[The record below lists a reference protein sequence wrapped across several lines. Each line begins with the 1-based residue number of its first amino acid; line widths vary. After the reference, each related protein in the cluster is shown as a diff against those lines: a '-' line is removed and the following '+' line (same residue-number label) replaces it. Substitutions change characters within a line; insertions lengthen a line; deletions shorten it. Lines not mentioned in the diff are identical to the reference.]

1 MVLGPLAESSLRDAL
16 LSSNG
21 DYSILVSSWIT
32 SILYVVLAGVVFLS
46 LYGKLAQR
54 RKDRGSAMTDVDS

>member
-21 DYSILVSSWIT
+21 DYAVLVSSWIT
-32 SILYVVLAGVVFLS
+32 AILYFVLGVVVFLS

-54 RKDRGSAMTDVDS
+54 RRARGNAMTDVDS